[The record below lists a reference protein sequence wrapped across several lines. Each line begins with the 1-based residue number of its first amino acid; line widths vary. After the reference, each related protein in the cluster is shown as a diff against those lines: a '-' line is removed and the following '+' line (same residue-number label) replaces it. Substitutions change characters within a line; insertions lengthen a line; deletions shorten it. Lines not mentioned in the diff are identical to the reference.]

1 MLRFVL
7 GWVWSLLQSQLMYRN
22 EIVYQPYHEE
32 FLAIV
37 HYNRLGSNINLNVYT
52 KGFSSLMDIHS
63 PNQSEKLFISWNS
76 AISMC
81 VLVKTSSLMRAGCL
95 WYSLSHWLF
104 IKCHSPNLSWQHTS
118 SLIGQSLFSRY
129 HSCLQP
135 SVLSEFKHTLR
146 ILVCMRTVNLG
157 R

>member
-1 MLRFVL
+1 
-7 GWVWSLLQSQLMYRN
+7 MYRN

-95 WYSLSHWLF
+95 
-104 IKCHSPNLSWQHTS
+104 
-118 SLIGQSLFSRY
+118 
-129 HSCLQP
+129 
-135 SVLSEFKHTLR
+135 
-146 ILVCMRTVNLG
+146 
-157 R
+157 